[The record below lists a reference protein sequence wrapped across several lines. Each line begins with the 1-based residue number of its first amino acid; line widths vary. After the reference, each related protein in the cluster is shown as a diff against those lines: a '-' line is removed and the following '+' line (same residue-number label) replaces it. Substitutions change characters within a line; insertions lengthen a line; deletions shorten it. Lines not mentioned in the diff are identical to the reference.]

1 MDFTI
6 PIGRFKGLED
16 ATLIIRPDGAVA
28 VGRGP
33 SGYDEVPVTLD
44 EAAEAARPYA
54 EAYDEFLA
62 EAARALGGAY
72 EPAAGGI
79 AAWLTAHVRAVEAL
93 GAKWARVIDSRGP
106 FSIRRSAP
114 KIYIPYMGSSITAT
128 YVKYP
133 YENAVVVAENVGRA
147 VAIGSVVVEWGGVGV
162 YKGGLRTLPG
172 AAVLAQAAPELAPP
186 LPAIAE
192 AVARLALRISQISQ

>member
-1 MDFTI
+1 MMDFTI

-72 EPAAGGI
+72 EPAAG
-79 AAWLTAHVRAVEAL
+79 ASRL
-93 GAKWARVIDSRGP
+93 G
-106 FSIRRSAP
+106 
-114 KIYIPYMGSSITAT
+114 
-128 YVKYP
+128 
-133 YENAVVVAENVGRA
+133 
-147 VAIGSVVVEWGGVGV
+147 
-162 YKGGLRTLPG
+162 
-172 AAVLAQAAPELAPP
+172 
-186 LPAIAE
+186 
-192 AVARLALRISQISQ
+192 